1 MNYQMNLVV
10 DTVLQAFPLS
20 PLCTVP
26 ETSIREAF
34 ETLRTQRRGCLLI
47 CHDQRLVG
55 IFTERDALRLMAG
68 GTDFDQPISGVM
80 QKPVSTVWHDET
92 VGDAVARMSEGG
104 FRQLPI
110 LNDARE
116 PVGILTVT
124 SILRYLVEYFPGVVY
139 TLPPEPHYV
148 AQVREGA

>member
-1 MNYQMNLVV
+1 MNFQSNIVV

-20 PLCTVP
+20 PLCASP
-26 ETSIREAF
+26 ETTIREAF
-34 ETLRTQRRGCLLI
+34 ETLRSHRRGCLLI
-47 CHDQRLVG
+47 CQDQRLVG
-55 IFTERDALRLMAG
+55 IFTERDALRLMVD
-68 GTDFDQPISGVM
+68 GTDFQQPIRQVM
-80 QKPVSTVWHDET
+80 QHPVATAWHDET

-116 PVGILTVT
+116 PVGILTVR
-124 SILRYLVEYFPGVVY
+124 SILRYLVEHFPGVVY

-148 AQVREGA
+148 VQGREGA